1 MTARRSRPTK
11 PPPANVRTKK
21 RRTPKAPR
29 AKARTA
35 KARTAKVR
43 KPQKPAVPV
52 TPDVDRASVPPQDAP
67 SFEEMF
73 NKARRLRLIKQVH
86 RRQLQQT
93 ALCTPAL
100 DSALEEEDSDI
111 DEAVDDVLHGA

>member
-35 KARTAKVR
+35 KARTAKAR
-43 KPQKPAVPV
+43 KPQTPMVPV